1 MKMTEVKKEEEYL
14 PLIVVPL
21 EAVELYSDGCWLLL

>member
-1 MKMTEVKKEEEYL
+1 MSWREYL

-21 EAVELYSDGCWLLL
+21 LMIAGLGVGLFAGSLAP